1 MDFICVTRQRL
12 KSYLLERAATACLPV
27 GNVTL
32 YHRALSAPDKGW
44 RAQFRHC
51 FWFQRSSRQTA
62 GGDFLWRIDI
72 STYAAV

>member
-51 FWFQRSSRQTA
+51 FWF
-62 GGDFLWRIDI
+62 
-72 STYAAV
+72 